1 MAEENKKEN
10 LNVVK
15 EVNVSSSTPMAYT
28 GTVKVQ
34 IKRGNKIVKSK
45 IIKNKGYIQMFKFL
59 AKCLYGVLDSSLAPE
74 YIVLLG
80 EGSGNNAILSNVVKS
95 TNHLLD
101 ENGVI
106 TSYQFLIPFNA
117 IISQGTCTKIVLT
130 NSACS
135 HQFSGSYIGYEAL
148 ENNSCAIIEL
158 EDTIPLSSLNNNDAI
173 LLVWSMEI
181 SSTLRQNNES

>member
-1 MAEENKKEN
+1 MADENKKEN
-10 LNVVK
+10 QNVVK
-15 EVNVSSSTPMAYT
+15 EVNVSSSTPMVYN

-59 AKCLYGVLDSSLAPE
+59 AKCLYGILDSSLAPE

-80 EGSGNNAILSNVVKS
+80 NDNTVLSNVVKS

-101 ENGVI
+101 ANGVI
-106 TSYQFLIPFNA
+106 ASYQFLIPFNA

-135 HQFSGSYIGYEAL
+135 YQFSSSSIGETILEA
-148 ENNSCAIIEL
+148 NSCAIIDL
-158 EDTIPLSSLNNNDAI
+158 EETIPLSSLNNNDAI
-173 LLVWSMEI
+173 LIVWSMEI
-181 SSTLRQNNES
+181 SLSLM